1 MSSTVKRSVRLG
13 AIGAAAALAAGGLMV
28 APAAAEDAA
37 PPTAD
42 VHDIAA
48 QAFGIPGVVAVT
60 TDNTQIYIEVL
71 NEQGEGGIQP
81 LSADAQQSVEALAA
95 QFGNV
100 TVEEGEPV
108 QPLATNDVV
117 GGAGYVGLN
126 DAMTEGALCS
136 VGFSAWAPNGD
147 PAIITAGH
155 CNGSESGYTN
165 LFTTAPSS
173 EPAVGGSGGELMA
186 EFGTWGYTQYG
197 GPGNTEV
204 ENPYDVKPEELEN
217 GTDIAVIDDINPE
230 LNLLPSVTD
239 WTTAGEN
246 DLAKSATS
254 VTSVGSANIG
264 DTIRRSGRTTGSQ
277 TGTVTRE
284 GYTLVG
290 DTQVGYHPVYGY
302 EAERTSSDY
311 DMALGGDSGGAVVSG
326 NTAVGITSGGSGDG
340 STVWFADL
348 PDALNQLHTNGGDYQ
363 IALDIAEPE
372 VTKANAEQGTQFEGQ
387 APANSEVTIGGD
399 IEATVPADDSGFFS
413 FPAPDNTGSFD
424 ITLQAKQ
431 GYNVSEKVNA
441 TVKTTDIQVDAPA
454 ITSPENEQRSTE
466 VVTQV
471 TGTGMPGAEVS
482 LTGDAEGT
490 ATVGEGGNWSVD
502 VELGFGEYTV
512 GATQTKAGVES
523 EARWV
528 SFSVVPGAPS
538 IVTPEDG
545 STHEEGM
552 LPAITGESPLNGAKV
567 ALDIEG
573 PEAAVATLDAI
584 RDAGGAEVVG
594 GVWMVELEE
603 QLAPGTYTIEA
614 KQSIDG
620 VTSDASSVTFE
631 VVAAGAGGGDEGDQG
646 GDEQPGDG
654 GDEGDDLAPTGAD
667 TASTVLPLAGGAAVI
682 LLAGATLLMVRRL
695 TRA

>member
-1 MSSTVKRSVRLG
+1 
-13 AIGAAAALAAGGLMV
+13 MV
-28 APAAAEDAA
+28 APAAANEA
-37 PPTAD
+37 PSASLD
-42 VHDIAA
+42 EIAS

-71 NEQGEGGIQP
+71 NEQGEGGIEP
-81 LSADAQQSVEALAA
+81 LSADGQQSVEALAA
-95 QFGNV
+95 EFANV
-100 TVEEGEPV
+100 TVEEGEPM

-117 GGAGYVGLN
+117 GGAGYVGFN
-126 DAMTEGALCS
+126 DAMTAGALCS

-173 EPAVGGSGGELMA
+173 EPAVGGQGGEITA
-186 EFGTWGYTQYG
+186 ELGTWGYTQYG
-197 GPGNTEV
+197 GPGNTSV

-217 GTDIAVIDDINPE
+217 GTDIAVIDDINSD

-239 WTTAGEN
+239 WTTAGSD

-264 DTIRRSGRTTGSQ
+264 DTIRRSGRTTGSKE
-277 TGTVTRE
+277 GEVTRE

-290 DTQVGYHPVYGY
+290 DPEIGYHPVYGY
-302 EAERTSSDY
+302 EAVPNGDY
-311 DMALGGDSGGAVVSG
+311 DIALGGDSGGSVVVG
-326 NTAVGITSGGSGDG
+326 NTAVGITSGGSPDG
-340 STVWFADL
+340 SSLWFADL
-348 PDALNQLHTNGGDYQ
+348 PEALSQLHQHGGDYQ
-363 IALDIAEPE
+363 VALDIAEPE

-399 IEATVPADDSGFFS
+399 IEATVPADDSGYFS
-413 FPAPDNTGSFD
+413 FPAPDKTGSFD

-441 TVKTTDIQVDAPA
+441 TVKTTKIQVDAPA

-482 LTGDAEGT
+482 LTGDAEGS
-490 ATVGEGGNWSVD
+490 ATVGEDGNWSVD
-502 VELGFGEYTV
+502 VELGFGEHTV
-512 GATQTKAGVES
+512 GATQTKSGVES

-567 ALDIEG
+567 TLDIEG
-573 PEAAVATLDAI
+573 PEAAAATLDAI

-603 QLAPGTYTIEA
+603 QLAPGTYTIDA

-620 VTSDASSVTFE
+620 VTSDAASVTFE
-631 VVAAGAGGGDEGDQG
+631 VVAAGAGGGDDGDQDGDEGDQG
-646 GDEQPGDG
+646 GDD

-667 TASTVLPLAGGAAVI
+667 TASTILPLAGGAAVI